1 VRGRLRRP
9 GPRKPRG
16 RIHRLP
22 GSPFRSARTTGGFG
36 HEQTWDPRIAL
47 PVAPRSIA
55 ASRGAARGAS
65 RARELFLGSKVLD
78 EKDWAP
84 RDTHTEAGVEASWG
98 GESWP
103 VPLAT
108 DLLGST
114 RSKQVLGVD
123 SKATT
128 GELGLGVRKIWNT
141 GSSRRVH
148 PYIGGG
154 VSFIAAKFEAGS
166 TSDKDN
172 GVGRVARGRHILAPR
187 LALQSWDVAPGLVGE
202 RGSYG
207 IRADA
212 GGGHF
217 GLCLGWGWPA
227 AER

>member
-1 VRGRLRRP
+1 LARP
-9 GPRKPRG
+9 
-16 RIHRLP
+16 I
-22 GSPFRSARTTGGFG
+22 
-36 HEQTWDPRIAL
+36 
-47 PVAPRSIA
+47 
-55 ASRGAARGAS
+55 
-65 RARELFLGSKVLD
+65 
-78 EKDWAP
+78 
-84 RDTHTEAGVEASWG
+84 
-98 GESWP
+98 
-103 VPLAT
+103 AT

-172 GVGRVARGRHILAPR
+172 GVGAWLGGGIFWR
-187 LALQSWDVAPGLVGE
+187 LGSRFNLGMSL
-202 RGSYG
+202 RGSSANVDLYG
-207 IRADA
+207 VRADA